1 MPIKYIVAC
10 DGSPASARALDF
22 AIDHA
27 NTTGASILV
36 AHVLEWS
43 PYSFLT
49 PEEIEERHKRRGEE
63 LDRAKKALVDPIV
76 SAAAAKGVAIDT
88 VIKYGH
94 VADTLAAI
102 ASSEGAAQMFIGRTG
117 QTSLKTRLFGS
128 VASTIAQI
136 APVPCT
142 IVP

>member
-1 MPIKYIVAC
+1 MPTKYLVAC
-10 DGSPASARALDF
+10 DGSPASARAFDF
-22 AIDHA
+22 AVDDA
-27 NTTGASILV
+27 KTTGASILV

-49 PEEIEERHKRRGEE
+49 PEELEERHKRRNEE
-63 LDRAKKALVDPIV
+63 LERAKKALVDPLI
-76 SAAAAKGVAIDT
+76 AAAKGKGVTIDS

-102 ASSEGAAQMFIGRTG
+102 ASSEGASQMFIGRTG
-117 QTSLKTRLFGS
+117 HSSLKTRVFGS
-128 VASTIAQI
+128 VAATMAQI

>member
-1 MPIKYIVAC
+1 MSIKYLVAC
-10 DGSPASARALDF
+10 DGSPSSERAVAYAVEQARHNGGSVL
-22 AIDHA
+22 I
-27 NTTGASILV
+27 

-49 PEEIEERHKRRGEE
+49 PEELEERHKRRGEE
-63 LDRAKKALVDPIV
+63 LARAKTALIDPILESI
-76 SAAAAKGVAIDT
+76 SADDVEVDS

-94 VADTLAAI
+94 VAETLADI
-102 ASSEGAAQMFIGRTG
+102 ATESGSTQLIIGRTG
-117 QTSLKTRLFGS
+117 ESSIKARVFGS
-128 VASTIAQI
+128 VVATLAQI